1 MLSFPSQNDKKTFFP
16 TGRVYSK
23 KQTRHTFK
31 YGLTKNLFILFK
43 VFLNLFKHLHSCLPN
58 ICTFVRWKMKS
69 RFQHVGLKQKSNV
82 IIFRPCFLLLIMITE
97 ISFFCFL
104 FCKKFQLIFLDQNYF
119 QSFFESRLL
128 FSTFNDVVWNIL
140 FESHILVHVWMSCFC
155 NEARRNCRRP
165 FRSSANLSQCC
176 NIFYQYLCYAIYHL
190 FQVIV
195 FW

>member
-1 MLSFPSQNDKKTFFP
+1 MISFPSQYDKKTFFP

-43 VFLNLFKHLHSCLPN
+43 VFLNLFKHFHSCLPN

-104 FCKKFQLIFLDQNYF
+104 FCKNFNWFSLIKII
-119 QSFFESRLL
+119 SSL
-128 FSTFNDVVWNIL
+128 FSSLVYYFPLSMMLFGIFCLKVIFWCMFEWVASVMRPEGIVEDPLGLLLISPSAAISFINIY
-140 FESHILVHVWMSCFC
+140 VM
-155 NEARRNCRRP
+155 
-165 FRSSANLSQCC
+165 
-176 NIFYQYLCYAIYHL
+176 QYTTY
-190 FQVIV
+190 FK
-195 FW
+195 